1 MSEKIAKLVKE
12 LQDKNQELQTEIS
25 NLSETNL
32 TLLDDLKK
40 RFEWDKD
47 LLKEWYEEYW
57 HTYSN
62 PNGENEWFIAIPK
75 FIPFS
80 IGWLDHTTKGY
91 NVFKINQYT
100 QWLGEMPDFLRKELN
115 IKEPEKIFVSDGN
128 LIFTEGKEDEVKDR
142 YGDLLSS
149 VSKGTARVKLGK
161 EFDLIAK
168 IIENGSLPF
177 VPRQVEEKDII
188 PNPTIIKLEGK
199 YIFQQQAWDNFL
211 KYGAIGVYW
220 MTGAGKDIF
229 SCYALS
235 RIKVKKDDKILP
247 NLYISPNLTILEQ
260 MEKEYFPKY
269 APELL
274 KEMEEGKLILSTY
287 QGYEKLKDKEF
298 GLTIYGECHVLPAD
312 TFSRLATLKTKYRI
326 GQSASPY
333 REDGRHSY
341 IFALTG
347 FPIGLNWQDLMKLLG
362 KKYHDINVYIFD
374 TMEQKIRFATSLVTK
389 DTKTLLFVDKI
400 EIGERLANIL
410 GVPFIHGA
418 TKNRIEIA
426 KQSKVFIASRVME
439 MGVSLKELEHIIEV
453 DFLFGSKR
461 EEIQRTG
468 RLFHS
473 ESKEAKRHDILMTKE
488 EFESYGKRL
497 HGLVEKGFKINL
509 RPMVTGSY
517 QIKKP
522 EIIKTKGS
530 SKSRT
535 TGLDVYDIVEDLF
548 EEGFFRTPVTAID
561 VAHRTTKRGII
572 LSERV
577 KKRVIKK
584 LYSLVNQKKLAKFKQ
599 SGKSV
604 YQER

>member
-40 RFEWDKD
+40 KFEWDKD

-211 KYGAIGVYW
+211 KYGAVGVYW

-235 RIKVKKDDKILP
+235 RIKVIKDGKQLP

-260 MEKEYFPKY
+260 MKKEYFPKY

-274 KEMEEGKLILSTY
+274 KDIEEGNLILSTY
-287 QGYEKLKDKEF
+287 QGYEKIKDKEF

-312 TFSRLATLKTKYRI
+312 TFSRLATVKTKYRI

-333 REDGRHSY
+333 REDSRTNY

-362 KKYHDINVYIFD
+362 KKYHDVNVYIFD
-374 TMEQKIRFATSLVTK
+374 TMEQKIRFATNLVAK

-418 TKNRIEIA
+418 TKNRIEIV
-426 KQSKVFIASRVME
+426 KSSKVFIASRVME
-439 MGVSLKELEHIIEV
+439 MGISIKDLEHIIEV

-473 ESKEAKRHDILMTKE
+473 ESKEAKKHDILMTKE
-488 EFESYGKRL
+488 EFEAYGKRL

-509 RPMVTGSY
+509 RPMVTGSF

-522 EIIKTKGS
+522 EIIRGS
-530 SKSRT
+530 GKSKT
-535 TGLDVYDIVEDLF
+535 TGKDYNQIISDLF
-548 EEGFFRTPVTAID
+548 DEGVFTVPLTIQD
-561 VAHRTTKRGII
+561 VKDRVAKRGI
-572 LSERV
+572 
-577 KKRVIKK
+577 VISSRISMNINNK
-584 LYSLVNQKKLAKFKQ
+584 LVNMVLAKKLAKFKQ
-599 SGKSV
+599 NGRSV

>member
-1 MSEKIAKLVKE
+1 MSEKITKLVKE
-12 LQDKNQELQTEIS
+12 LQEKNEELQTEIS
-25 NLSETNL
+25 SLSKSNLS
-32 TLLDDLKK
+32 LLDDLKK

-62 PNGENEWFIAIPK
+62 QNGQNEWFIAVPK

-80 IGWLDHTTKGY
+80 LGWLDHTTKGY

-100 QWLGEMPDFLRKELN
+100 QWLGDMPDFLRKELN
-115 IKEPEKIFVSDGN
+115 IKEPEKIFVSEGN
-128 LIFTEGKEDEVKDR
+128 LVFKEGKEDEVKDR

-177 VPRQVEEKDII
+177 VPRQVDEKDII
-188 PNPTIIKLEGK
+188 PNPTIINFDGK
-199 YIFQQQAWDNFL
+199 YIFQKQAWDNFM
-211 KYGAIGVYW
+211 KYGAIGIYW

-235 RIKVKKDDKILP
+235 RIKVKEEDKILP

-260 MEKEYFPKY
+260 MKKEYFPKF

-274 KEMEEGKLILSTY
+274 KEIEEGRLILSTY
-287 QGYEKLKDKEF
+287 QGYEKLKDIKF

-374 TMEQKIRFATSLVTK
+374 TLEQKIRFATNLIAK

-400 EIGERLANIL
+400 AIGERLANIL

-418 TKNRIEIA
+418 TKNRIQIA
-426 KQSKVFIASRVME
+426 KESKIFIASRVME
-439 MGVSLKELEHIIEV
+439 LGISIKDLEHVIEV

-473 ESKEAKRHDILMTKE
+473 ESKGAKKHDILMTKE
-488 EFESYGKRL
+488 EFETYGKRL

-509 RPMVTGSY
+509 RPMITGSF

-522 EIIKTKGS
+522 EIIKGKGKS
-530 SKSRT
+530 SRT
-535 TGLDVYDIVEDLF
+535 GKDYNQIVDDLF
-548 EEGFFRTPVTAID
+548 DEGFFRQPVNNAE
-561 VAHRTTKRGII
+561 VCERVSKRGIV
-572 LSERV
+572 LSSR
-577 KKRVIKK
+577 IKNCINAK
-584 LYSLVNQKKLAKFKQ
+584 IQGMAKAKKLAKFKQ
-599 SGKSV
+599 GNKFV

>member
-1 MSEKIAKLVKE
+1 MSEKITKLVKE
-12 LQDKNQELQTEIS
+12 LQEKNEELQTEIS
-25 NLSETNL
+25 SLSKSNLS
-32 TLLDDLKK
+32 LLDDLKK
-40 RFEWDKD
+40 RFEWDGD

-62 PNGENEWFIAIPK
+62 QNGQNEWFIAVPK

-80 IGWLDHTTKGY
+80 LGWLDHTTKGY

-100 QWLGEMPDFLRKELN
+100 QWLGDMPDFLRKELN

-128 LIFTEGKEDEVKDR
+128 LVFKEGKEDEVKDR

-177 VPRQVEEKDII
+177 VPKQVEEKDII
-188 PNPTIIKLEGK
+188 PNPTIISFDGK
-199 YIFQQQAWDNFL
+199 YIFQKQAWDNFM
-211 KYGAIGVYW
+211 KYGAIGIYW

-235 RIKVKKDDKILP
+235 RIKVKKEDKILP

-260 MEKEYFPKY
+260 MEKEYFPKF
-269 APELL
+269 APKLL
-274 KEMEEGKLILSTY
+274 KEIEEGRLILSTY
-287 QGYEKLKDKEF
+287 QGYEKLKDIEF

-374 TMEQKIRFATSLVTK
+374 TLEQKIRFATNLIAK

-400 EIGERLANIL
+400 AIGERLANIL

-418 TKNRIEIA
+418 TKNRIQIA
-426 KQSKVFIASRVME
+426 KESKVCIASRVME
-439 MGVSLKELEHIIEV
+439 LGISIKDLEHVIEV

-473 ESKEAKRHDILMTKE
+473 ESKEAKKHDILMTKE

-509 RPMVTGSY
+509 RPMITGSF

-522 EIIKTKGS
+522 EIIKGKGKS
-530 SKSRT
+530 SRT
-535 TGLDVYDIVEDLF
+535 GKDYNQIVDDLF
-548 EEGFFRTPVTAID
+548 DEGFFRQPVNNAE
-561 VAHRTTKRGII
+561 VCERVSKRGIV
-572 LSERV
+572 LSSR
-577 KKRVIKK
+577 IKSCINGK
-584 LYSLVNQKKLAKFKQ
+584 IQGMAKAKKLAKFKQ
-599 SGKSV
+599 GNKFV

>member
-1 MSEKIAKLVKE
+1 MSEKITKLVKE
-12 LQDKNQELQTEIS
+12 LKEKNDELQKEIDIVS
-25 NLSETNL
+25 KVNLS
-32 TLLDDLKK
+32 LLDDLKK
-40 RFEWDKD
+40 RFEWDED

-62 PNGENEWFIAIPK
+62 QSGQNEWFIAVPK

-80 IGWLDHTTKGY
+80 LGWLDHTTKGY

-100 QWLGEMPDFLRKELN
+100 QWLGDMPNFLRKELN

-128 LIFTEGKEDEVKDR
+128 LIFTEGKEDEVKER

-188 PNPTIIKLEGK
+188 PNQTIINFDGK
-199 YIFQQQAWDNFL
+199 YVFQKQAWDNFL
-211 KYGAIGVYW
+211 KYGAIGIYW

-229 SCYALS
+229 SCYALG
-235 RIKVKKDDKILP
+235 RIKVKKDNKILP

-260 MEKEYFPKY
+260 IKKEYFPKF

-274 KEMEEGKLILSTY
+274 KDIEEGRLILSTY
-287 QGYEKLKDKEF
+287 QGYEKLKNIEF

-374 TMEQKIRFATSLVTK
+374 TLEQKIRFATNLIAK

-400 EIGERLANIL
+400 AVGERLANIL

-418 TKNRIEIA
+418 TKNRIQIA
-426 KQSKVFIASRVME
+426 KESKVFIASRVME
-439 MGVSLKELEHIIEV
+439 LGVSIKDLEHIIEV

-473 ESKEAKRHDILMTKE
+473 ESKEAKKHDILMTKE

-509 RPMVTGSY
+509 RPMITGSF

-522 EIIKTKGS
+522 EIVKSKGKGVS
-530 SKSRT
+530 SRT
-535 TGLDVYDIVEDLF
+535 GKDYNQIVQDLYD
-548 EEGFFRTPVTAID
+548 EGFFRNTV
-561 VAHRTTKRGII
+561 VVREVHERVSKRGIV
-572 LSERV
+572 LSARIKMNINNKLNALV
-577 KKRVIKK
+577 KSR
-584 LYSLVNQKKLAKFKQ
+584 KLAKFKQ
-599 SGKSV
+599 GKRFV